1 MKTLILTLFFLIT
14 PVFANDFISS
24 EEAHRLV
31 EKEKAL
37 LLDVRTLVEYKLKH
51 IKGAKRI
58 GVSEVP
64 EKLSEIEEMA
74 GGKDKPIVVY
84 CLSGGRS
91 ESAKKTLEKAGFKRV
106 YNLGGIG
113 NWKD

>member
-1 MKTLILTLFFLIT
+1 MKTLILIFFFLIT
-14 PVFANDFISS
+14 PVLANDFISS

-51 IKGAKRI
+51 LKGAKRI
-58 GVSEVP
+58 GVSDVP
-64 EKLSEIEEMA
+64 QKLSEIEEMA
-74 GGKDKPIVVY
+74 GGKDRPIVVY
-84 CLSGGRS
+84 CMSGGRS
-91 ESAKKTLEKAGFKRV
+91 ASAKQTLEKAGFKRV

-113 NWKD
+113 RWKD